1 MLICFSY
8 ALKKPI
14 KLMTGFQRRYFCEQL
29 KYPKL
34 NFRRLNKV
42 EYILKNP
49 PFTVGLF
56 ISILGYGV
64 PAPLPVSEPVPAI
77 GSTILGSVIP

>member
-1 MLICFSY
+1 MTNSNMLICFSY
-8 ALKKPI
+8 A
-14 KLMTGFQRRYFCEQL
+14 
-29 KYPKL
+29 
-34 NFRRLNKV
+34 
-42 EYILKNP
+42 LKNP

-77 GSTILGSVIP
+77 SSRTGGS

>member
-8 ALKKPI
+8 ALK
-14 KLMTGFQRRYFCEQL
+14 
-29 KYPKL
+29 
-34 NFRRLNKV
+34 
-42 EYILKNP
+42 NP
-49 PFTVGLF
+49 PVTVGSF

-77 GSTILGSVIP
+77 SSRTGGS

>member
-1 MLICFSY
+1 
-8 ALKKPI
+8 
-14 KLMTGFQRRYFCEQL
+14 MTGFQRNITTLKLL

-34 NFRRLNKV
+34 NFRRLNNV

-64 PAPLPVSEPVPAI
+64 PAPLPVSEPVPLIASRTC
-77 GSTILGSVIP
+77 GS

>member
-1 MLICFSY
+1 MHVCTIHYPNMLICFSY
-8 ALKKPI
+8 ALK
-14 KLMTGFQRRYFCEQL
+14 
-29 KYPKL
+29 
-34 NFRRLNKV
+34 
-42 EYILKNP
+42 NP
-49 PFTVGLF
+49 PFTVGSF

>member
-14 KLMTGFQRRYFCEQL
+14 KLMTGFQRNITTLKLL

-34 NFRRLNKV
+34 NFRRLNNV

-64 PAPLPVSEPVPAI
+64 PAPLPVSEPVPPIASRTC
-77 GSTILGSVIP
+77 GS

>member
-1 MLICFSY
+1 
-8 ALKKPI
+8 
-14 KLMTGFQRRYFCEQL
+14 MTGFQRNITTLKLL

-34 NFRRLNKV
+34 NFRRLNNV

-56 ISILGYGV
+56 TSIVNYGV

-77 GSTILGSVIP
+77 GSVTCGSVIP